1 MAIRCLRRVLGA
13 GLVTLA
19 LAACDR
25 AADEDEIEAADAAP
39 APEAQ
44 AQQSSPSPQP
54 GGLAAT
60 LRAAVGGG
68 SREVAIVDPQG
79 FGQPMNAATLEIPAG
94 WQVQGGVSWQRSDP
108 CVGNHLRIAWIAA
121 APDGSEAFEVM
132 HPFTWQLQGRS
143 VQMNPC
149 PVLPLASTRDF
160 LMAVVQQRR
169 AGARVLDYRDRADL
183 AAQAEAQAPPV
194 AQGMQRRI
202 DTGELL
208 VAYATPG
215 GEMQERFS
223 TSVTFTAI
231 QGTVM
236 GGSGIVYAQRRLG
249 AAPDAELGARIVASM
264 KPNAQ
269 WLALMRDTGLRAEQ
283 QYSGKQRRQIDE
295 WHAREMARINAKGAA
310 DRAAI
315 RAQTQR
321 ELSAIQAQTYANTQA
336 TNDRMQ
342 RRTLEGIGE
351 YNTYRDTSGKPVQ
364 SSIHGG
370 NRVLQHGDGSYS
382 STNDPYYQPPG
393 STELRR
399 VP

>member
-1 MAIRCLRRVLGA
+1 MTTRCLRHLLGA
-13 GLVTLA
+13 SLAALA

-25 AADEDEIEAADAAP
+25 ATDEDEIDVAP
-39 APEAQ
+39 VPEAQ
-44 AQQSSPSPQP
+44 AERTSPSPQP
-54 GGLAAT
+54 GGLSAT
-60 LRAAVGGG
+60 LHKAVGGG
-68 SREVAIVDPQG
+68 SQEVAIVDLQG
-79 FGQPMNAATLEIPAG
+79 FGQAMNAATLEIPAG
-94 WQVQGGVSWQRSDP
+94 WQVQGGVSWERSDP
-108 CVGNHLRIAWIAA
+108 CVGNHLRIAWTAA

-149 PVLPLASTRDF
+149 PVLPLASARDF

-169 AGARVLDYRDRADL
+169 AGARVLDYRERPDL
-183 AAQAEAQAPPV
+183 AAQAEAQAAPLP
-194 AQGMQRRI
+194 AGMQRRI
-202 DTGELL
+202 EVGELL
-208 VAYATPG
+208 VAYAAPG
-215 GEMQERFS
+215 GEMQERFW
-223 TSVTFTAI
+223 TSVSFSAV
-231 QGTVM
+231 QSSVM
-236 GGSGIVYAQRRLG
+236 GNAGVVYAQRRLG
-249 AAPDAELGARIVASM
+249 GPPDAELGARIAASM

-269 WLALMRDTGLRAEQ
+269 WLALMRDSGMSAEQ
-283 QYSGKQRRQIDE
+283 RYSSHQRRQIDQ
-295 WHAREMARINAKGAA
+295 WHAREMARINAQGAA

-336 TNDRMQ
+336 TNDRMH

-351 YNTYRDTSGKPVQ
+351 YNTYRDTSGNPVQ

-370 NRVLQHGDGSYS
+370 NRVLQHRDGSFS

>member
-1 MAIRCLRRVLGA
+1 MAARRFGMALVA
-13 GLVTLA
+13 GLAALA
-19 LAACDR
+19 LVGCDG
-25 AADEDEIEAADAAP
+25 APQDEVDEAVDEP
-39 APEAQ
+39 VAQ
-44 AQQSSPSPQP
+44 APQP
-54 GGLAAT
+54 PARGLAAT
-60 LRAAVGGG
+60 LRAAMGGG
-68 SREVAIVDPQG
+68 TQQVAIVDAQG
-79 FGQPMNAATLEIPAG
+79 FGQPMDAATLEIPAG
-94 WQVQGGVSWQRSDP
+94 WQVQGGVSWQRGDP
-108 CVGNHLRIAWIAA
+108 CVGNHLRIAWTAA

-132 HPFTWQLQGRS
+132 HPFTWQVQGRS

-149 PVLPLASTRDF
+149 PVLPFASNRDF

-169 AGARVLDYRDRADL
+169 TGARVLDYRDRADL
-183 AAQAEAQAPPV
+183 AAQAEAQAPPL
-194 AQGMQRRI
+194 AQGMQRKI
-202 DTGELL
+202 DAGELL
-208 VAYATPG
+208 VAYAAPG
-215 GEMQERFS
+215 GEVQERFS

-249 AAPDAELGARIVASM
+249 GPPDAELGARIVASM

-283 QYSGKQRRQIDE
+283 QYSSNQRRQIDQ
-295 WHAREMARINAKGAA
+295 WHAREMARINAQGAA

-321 ELSAIQAQTYANTQA
+321 DLSAIQAQTYANTQA

-342 RRTLEGIGE
+342 RRSMEGIGE
-351 YNTYRDTSGKPVQ
+351 YNTYRDTGGNAVR

-370 NRVLQHGDGSYS
+370 SRVLQHGDGSYS
-382 STNDPYYQPPG
+382 STNDPYLQPPG
-393 STELRR
+393 SVELKR